1 MFYSDSVK
9 AKLKKGDIIEI
20 TGKVEDIV
28 RKAGIENGICSVFCV
43 GSTGSV
49 FINENEPMLLEDF
62 KKFLSKITGPEE
74 LHQHIENSG
83 SHMSSMIT
91 GSSQTVPIRGGLMA
105 LGTWQSIL
113 LANFDTKERERE
125 VIVTVIG
132 E

>member
-1 MFYSDSVK
+1 MFYSGSVK
-9 AKLKKGDIIEI
+9 AKLAKGEIADI

-28 RKAGIENGICSVFCV
+28 RKSGVESGICSVFCV

-62 KKFLSKITGPEE
+62 KKFLSKITGPGDI
-74 LHQHIENSG
+74 HQHIENAG
-83 SHMSSMIT
+83 SHISSIIS
-91 GSSQTVPIRGGLMA
+91 GASQSIPIRGGLMN

-113 LANFDTKERERE
+113 LANFDTENRERE
-125 VIVTVIG
+125 VVVTVVG